1 VLGGVFTATGT
12 GQVLIILG
20 SASLLAFLIAE
31 FQISKAIADGIF
43 AISRAPWMFLLLNLA
58 LLIIGMFLENIPAMI
73 IMVPLFFPIAMELG
87 IDPIHFGIIVVMNTL
102 IGLCTPPIG
111 ILIYMS
117 ANIAQT
123 GAEVVIRESLPFIAI
138 LIAVLLL
145 ITYVPALTLWPVA
158 FFFN

>member
-1 VLGGVFTATGT
+1 
-12 GQVLIILG
+12 
-20 SASLLAFLIAE
+20 
-31 FQISKAIADGIF
+31 
-43 AISRAPWMFLLLNLA
+43 
-58 LLIIGMFLENIPAMI
+58 
-73 IMVPLFFPIAMELG
+73 
-87 IDPIHFGIIVVMNTL
+87 MNTL